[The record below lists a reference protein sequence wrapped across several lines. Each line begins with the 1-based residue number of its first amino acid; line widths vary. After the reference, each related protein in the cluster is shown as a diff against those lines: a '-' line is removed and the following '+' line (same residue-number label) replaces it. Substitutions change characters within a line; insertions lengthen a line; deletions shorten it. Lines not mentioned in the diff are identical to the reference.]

1 MSILYPNKDNFKE
14 ILKGKELLLVDFFA
28 TWCGPC
34 NMMSPIIDEIAQKYN
49 NDVRVAKVD
58 IDENEELAGENN
70 IEVVPTIIF
79 YKSGVELGR
88 LSGVRPIE
96 EFEKIIIENKK
107 Q

>member
-14 ILKGKELLLVDFFA
+14 LLKGKELLLVDFFA

-34 NMMSPIIDEIAQKYN
+34 NMMSPIIDEIAQKHSQ
-49 NDVRVAKVD
+49 DIRVAKVD
-58 IDENEELAGENN
+58 IDENQELAEEYN

-79 YKSGVELGR
+79 YKNGSEIGR

-96 EFEKIIIENKK
+96 EFENIINENIK

>member
-14 ILKGKELLLVDFFA
+14 LLKGKELLLVDFFA

-34 NMMSPIIDEIAQKYN
+34 NVMSPIVDEIAQKYC

-58 IDENEELAGENN
+58 IDENEELAEENN
-70 IEVVPTIIF
+70 IGVVPTIIF
-79 YKSGVELGR
+79 YKDGLELGR

-96 EFEKIIIENKK
+96 EFEKIILANKK

>member
-14 ILKGKELLLVDFFA
+14 LLKGKELLLVDFYA

-34 NMMSPIIDEIAQKYN
+34 NVMSPIIDEISQKYN
-49 NDVRVAKVD
+49 EDVRVAKVN
-58 IDENEELAGENN
+58 IDENQELTEEYN
-70 IEVVPTIIF
+70 IEVVPTMIF
-79 YKSGVELGR
+79 YKNGSELGR

-96 EFEKIIIENKK
+96 ELEKIILANKK

>member
-14 ILKGKELLLVDFFA
+14 LLKGKELLLVDFYA

-34 NMMSPIIDEIAQKYN
+34 NVMSPIIDEISQKYDE
-49 NDVRVAKVD
+49 DVRVAKVD
-58 IDENEELAGENN
+58 IDENQELTEEYN
-70 IEVVPTIIF
+70 IEVVPTMIF
-79 YKSGVELGR
+79 YKNGSELGR

-96 EFEKIIIENKK
+96 ELEKIILANKK

>member
-14 ILKGKELLLVDFFA
+14 LLKGKELLLVDFFA

-34 NMMSPIIDEIAQKYN
+34 NVMSPIIEEMAQKYN
-49 NDVRVAKVD
+49 EDVRVAKVD
-58 IDENEELAGENN
+58 IDENQELAEEYN

-79 YKSGVELGR
+79 YKNGSELGR
-88 LSGVRPIE
+88 LSGVRSAE
-96 EFEKIIIENKK
+96 EFEKIIIANKK